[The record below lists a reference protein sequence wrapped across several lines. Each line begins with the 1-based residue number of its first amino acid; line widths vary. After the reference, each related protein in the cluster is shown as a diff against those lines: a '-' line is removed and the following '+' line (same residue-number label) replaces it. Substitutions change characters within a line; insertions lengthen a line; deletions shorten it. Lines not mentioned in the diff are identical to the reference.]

1 MNLRYFLPFL
11 ILSGIFVRA
20 HGQVADKMPVFP
32 DDWLGVW
39 QGELHIYR
47 GQEVVQT
54 VPMRVDNLPTATED
68 VYIWALTYGE
78 DTIAGK
84 RDYVLRPV
92 DKAKG
97 LWETDEQNTIK
108 LDGRVV
114 GNTYVSVFSVEKNTL
129 MSRMSIEETGKMV
142 FEIVVYEKDPSRV
155 TGNSVSDGEK
165 IPEVQSYK
173 ITGYQKAILQKI
185 R

>member
-1 MNLRYFLPFL
+1 MKLRYFLPFL
-11 ILSGIFVRA
+11 ILSGSFSCA
-20 HGQVADKMPVFP
+20 FGQDAKKMPVFP

-54 VPMRVDNLPTATED
+54 VPMRVDNLPTATVD
-68 VYIWALTYGE
+68 VYTWALTYGE

-92 DKAKG
+92 DKTKG
-97 LWETDEQNTIK
+97 FWETDEQNSIK
-108 LDGRVV
+108 LDGRIV
-114 GNTYVSVFSVEKNTL
+114 GNAYVSVFTVEKNTL
-129 MSRMSIEETGKMV
+129 MSKMSIEEPGKML
-142 FEIVVYEKDPSRV
+142 FEIVVYEKDHSRV
-155 TGNSVSDGEK
+155 TGNSESDDEK
-165 IPEVQSYK
+165 IPEVLSYK
-173 ITGYQKAILQKI
+173 ITGYQKAILQKK

>member
-1 MNLRYFLPFL
+1 MKLCYFLPFL
-11 ILSGIFVRA
+11 ILLGSLSYSF
-20 HGQVADKMPVFP
+20 GQVADKTPVFP

-54 VPMRVDNLPTATED
+54 VPMRVDNLPTETED
-68 VYIWALTYGE
+68 VYTWALTYGE

-92 DKAKG
+92 DKVKG
-97 LWETDEQNTIK
+97 LWETDEQNSIK

-114 GNTYVSVFSVEKNTL
+114 GSAYVSVFSVEKNTL
-129 MSRMSIEETGKMV
+129 ISKMSVEEPGTMV

-155 TGNSVSDGEK
+155 TGNSESDGEK
-165 IPEVQSYK
+165 IPEVLSYK
-173 ITGYQKAILQKI
+173 ITGYQKAILLKI